1 MHIAVAGNIG
11 VGKTTLTNLLAK
23 NFKWEPH
30 YESVENNPYLDD
42 FYTDMQRWAF
52 NLQVFFLNSRFGQ
65 LKEIQTSGKN
75 IIQDRTIYEDA
86 NIFAPNLHAMG
97 LMTSRDF
104 ENYSTL
110 FELMASFVEAPD
122 LLIYLRASVPTLVKQ
137 IQARGRDYES
147 SIRIDYLTRLN
158 ERYEA
163 WISEYSH
170 GKLLIIDTDNLDF
183 SNNPEDLGFI
193 IDKVNAELNGLF

>member
-11 VGKTTLTNLLAK
+11 VGKTTLTILLAK
-23 NFKWEPH
+23 NFQWEPH
-30 YESVENNPYLDD
+30 FESVDNNPYLDD

-65 LKEIQTSGKN
+65 LKEIQTSGKK

-97 LMTSRDF
+97 LMTTRDF
-104 ENYSTL
+104 ENYESL
-110 FELMASFVEAPD
+110 FDLMASFVKPPD

-163 WISEYSH
+163 WISEYTD
-170 GKLLIIDTDNLDF
+170 GKLLIIETDNLDF
-183 SNNPEDLGFI
+183 TKNPEDLSLI
-193 IDKVNAELNGLF
+193 IDKINAELNGLF

>member
-11 VGKTTLTNLLAK
+11 VGKTTLTKLLAK
-23 NFKWEPH
+23 NFQWEPH
-30 YESVENNPYLDD
+30 FESVDNNPYLDD

-65 LKEIQTSGKN
+65 LKEIQTSGKK

-97 LMTSRDF
+97 LMTTRDF
-104 ENYSTL
+104 ENYESL
-110 FELMASFVEAPD
+110 FDLMASFVKPPY

-163 WISEYSH
+163 WISEYTD
-170 GKLLIIDTDNLDF
+170 GKLLIIETDNLDF
-183 SNNPEDLGFI
+183 TKNPEDLSQI
-193 IDKVNAELNGLF
+193 IDKINAELNGLF

>member
-30 YESVENNPYLDD
+30 FESVDDNPYLDD

-65 LKEIQTSGKN
+65 LKEIQSSGKN

-104 ENYSTL
+104 ENYATL
-110 FELMASFVEAPD
+110 FDLMASFVEAPD

-137 IQARGRDYES
+137 IQARGREYES

-163 WISEYSH
+163 WISEYTQ
-170 GKLLIIDTDNLDF
+170 GKLLIIDTDDLDF
-183 SNNPEDLGFI
+183 TNNPEDLGFI

>member
-30 YESVENNPYLDD
+30 FEAVDNNPYLDD

-65 LKEIQTSGKN
+65 LKEIQSSGKN

-104 ENYSTL
+104 ENYDEL
-110 FELMASFVEAPD
+110 FKLMASFVEAPD

-163 WISEYSH
+163 WISEYTH
-170 GKLLIIDTDNLDF
+170 GKLLIIDTDDLDF

>member
-30 YESVENNPYLDD
+30 FESVDNNPYLDD

-65 LKEIQTSGKN
+65 LKEIQSSGKN

-104 ENYSTL
+104 ENYASL
-110 FELMASFVEAPD
+110 FKLMASFVEAPD

-170 GKLLIIDTDNLDF
+170 GKLLIIDTDDLDF
-183 SNNPEDLGFI
+183 TNNPEDLGFI
-193 IDKVNAELNGLF
+193 IDKVNAEINGLF